1 MNENFI
7 DRVISI
13 LIEQRLDES
22 NRARRKVTKPK
33 IQAAQIEKL
42 KDKGDKG
49 DEGDEGLKNY
59 LRGDPHSDDN
69 KRAVRT
75 ADPGLASQHRRDKE
89 MHKTTTRKE
98 RNKNKE
104 GEIGPFHPRTREPSK
119 EVNHRGEERPLP
131 PNKNARGYQ
140 MRRDREN
147 PKPNL
152 KGT

>member
-7 DRVISI
+7 DRVIGI

-22 NRARRKVTKPK
+22 NRARREFTKPK
-33 IQAAQIEKL
+33 IQTAQIEKL
-42 KDKGDKG
+42 KDKGDK
-49 DEGDEGLKNY
+49 DFKNY

-75 ADPGLASQHRRDKE
+75 ADPGLASKHRRDKE
-89 MHKTTTRKE
+89 MHGTTTRAE
-98 RNKNKE
+98 RKKNKE
-104 GEIGPFHPRTREPSK
+104 GEIGPFHHRTREPSK
-119 EVNHRGEERPLP
+119 KVNHRGVERPLP

-140 MRRDREN
+140 IRREREN